1 MIVKKFLWILCILFI
16 CGIISADICINE
28 LAYSKALLDI
38 KIYQDYANAKLV
50 FKDVFCSV
58 LYERIK
64 QMVLLII
71 LCFTPIKERVAY
83 LLVSVLAFLWG
94 FFFMSCVSGLGFVGV
109 VISIVAVLP
118 HGILYGGV
126 LLLLIQKNR
135 QHAYYYRN
143 RMMESS
149 ITYIAMII
157 LFITACIIEGV
168 MGTHFI
174 PWVIRIGMV

>member
-50 FKDVFCSV
+50 FKDVFCSI

-71 LCFTPIKERVAY
+71 LCFTPIKERVAF

-94 FFFMSCVSGLGFVGV
+94 FFFQG
-109 VISIVAVLP
+109 IVHQYCL
-118 HGILYGGV
+118 
-126 LLLLIQKNR
+126 
-135 QHAYYYRN
+135 
-143 RMMESS
+143 
-149 ITYIAMII
+149 
-157 LFITACIIEGV
+157 
-168 MGTHFI
+168 
-174 PWVIRIGMV
+174 